1 MEQNKKTFYVDY
13 GARMTDN
20 RSSCVIMK
28 ELKEKAKINDNDPN
42 ASVLLR
48 NYILNNGKQLSKEQT
63 DAVIAEQ
70 RKKYM

>member
-13 GARMTDN
+13 GVRMTDN

-28 ELKEKAKINDNDPN
+28 ELKAKANINENDPN

-48 NYILNNGKQLSKEQT
+48 NYILKNGKQLSKEQT
-63 DAVIAEQ
+63 DSVIAEQ